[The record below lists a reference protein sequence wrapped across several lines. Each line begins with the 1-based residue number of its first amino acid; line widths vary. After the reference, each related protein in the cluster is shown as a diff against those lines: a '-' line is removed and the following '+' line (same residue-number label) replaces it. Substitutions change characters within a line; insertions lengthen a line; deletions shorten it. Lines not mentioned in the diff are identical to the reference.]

1 VRTGNISAI
10 ASHSQSIFCGEASV
24 CRDGI
29 AMPASIKPRGSWN
42 SLERAG
48 NSAIENVQ
56 KNPIHWQK
64 NFEFVGEFEAS
75 SEMRSL

>member
-1 VRTGNISAI
+1 
-10 ASHSQSIFCGEASV
+10 
-24 CRDGI
+24 
-29 AMPASIKPRGSWN
+29 MPASIKPKGSWN

-75 SEMRSL
+75 SETRSL